1 MVLDLFSGLDMRA
14 NRMSIQENA
23 EALFRVPRRSKLFGH
38 YQLQDIAC
46 ATDITRFWW
55 LVNALSWQP
64 TERTIQYNVLLLHIA
79 FKLNIMDIERDMK
92 RVSNRIYRAFY
103 PGIYTDKTICY
114 AVITEE
120 DEQQLL
126 DRMRPGWNPLEAS
139 LTIGARLPRIESL
152 AGMGTWTLWSL
163 PLARRG
169 EKPGNVTNRNTWAIR
184 SGSILGSQAE

>member
-1 MVLDLFSGLDMRA
+1 
-14 NRMSIQENA
+14 
-23 EALFRVPRRSKLFGH
+23 
-38 YQLQDIAC
+38 
-46 ATDITRFWW
+46 
-55 LVNALSWQP
+55 
-64 TERTIQYNVLLLHIA
+64 
-79 FKLNIMDIERDMK
+79 MDIERDMK

-126 DRMRPGWNPLEAS
+126 DRMRPGLLEAS

-169 EKPGNVTNRNTWAIR
+169 ENQGT
-184 SGSILGSQAE
+184 

>member
-79 FKLNIMDIERDMK
+79 LKLNFMDIERDVK
-92 RVSNRIYRAFY
+92 RVS
-103 PGIYTDKTICY
+103 
-114 AVITEE
+114 TEY
-120 DEQQLL
+120 
-126 DRMRPGWNPLEAS
+126 
-139 LTIGARLPRIESL
+139 IERFTPACIL
-152 AGMGTWTLWSL
+152 I
-163 PLARRG
+163 RRFAM
-169 EKPGNVTNRNTWAIR
+169 P
-184 SGSILGSQAE
+184 

>member
-103 PGIYTDKTICY
+103 PGIHTDKTICY

-126 DRMRPGWNPLEAS
+126 DRMRPGLES
-139 LTIGARLPRIESL
+139 VGRIFNH
-152 AGMGTWTLWSL
+152 W
-163 PLARRG
+163 
-169 EKPGNVTNRNTWAIR
+169 WAIR
-184 SGSILGSQAE
+184 SGSILGSAGGIENGERATSVQMGVKNGGPRETLKNSNRK